1 MYPRRKGIRI
11 WIDYDYKRVFI
22 REQYNL
28 SRVFFS
34 FFYIYICTR
43 FEIASKRKIG
53 RGLGTMPLAS

>member
-28 SRVFFS
+28 SRVFF
-34 FFYIYICTR
+34 FFFLYIYMHTLRDRI
-43 FEIASKRKIG
+43 
-53 RGLGTMPLAS
+53 